1 MESEGLVRREPDP
14 EDRRATLALL
24 TVHGRETLRQAA
36 PGYLSGIER
45 MFSSRLTLEEIEVIS
60 RALASVLEPES
71 TAGPEG

>member
-1 MESEGLVRREPDP
+1 
-14 EDRRATLALL
+14 
-24 TVHGRETLRQAA
+24 
-36 PGYLSGIER
+36 